1 MVNPPRHTKMPGSRS
16 PHHDDFNRGRR
27 TAALKYFSEGKQ
39 QLIRKEKTLQDILGN
54 WFFEIKEFGQT
65 PEREEKKM
73 KRKLMT
79 MLLAL
84 CLVVTMMPAMTSTAA
99 ATSYIENVTAEI
111 TAVEGGI
118 SALNPTCTTPDSTY
132 SVKIEK
138 VEGKKRIMSLGGK
151 PRYIWSTA
159 TSFEPGKT
167 YRLTVRFSSN
177 VESLFTYSS
186 RPGGDVDAP
195 AANVTFKING
205 ETRPTIDLYTSGA
218 GISEWDDYDTHEM
231 LVQTEVE
238 IPKVA
243 VSGITLNNSTLSLT
257 TGQNFTLQAML
268 SPSNATNKEV
278 TWESSDAGVAAVSK
292 DGVVTAKK
300 AGKATIVVKAADES
314 GKYAS
319 CVVTVTEA
327 KKEVTGVT
335 LNKSSLNLGVG
346 GSEVL
351 SATVLPADATNKQV
365 TWLSSTPSVAT
376 VSQSGVVTGVKE
388 GTTQISV
395 ITAEGSKTAICSVT
409 VGGQTPITP
418 TQPGTQTGGI
428 IDPAT
433 GKTAAATFSGMEIE
447 LDYTSTAYNGSD
459 KEPGVAIQDA
469 SGNDLTED
477 VDYTL
482 DYYNNLTVG
491 KATVIVSGKG
501 KYAGVIAGVKF
512 TIKPK
517 TVTVKAVK
525 KASSRKLN
533 VVWASHK
540 TQTTGF
546 QVRYATTKKF
556 KSGTYKTV
564 TLTSKSATSKA
575 LTKLKAGKTYYVKVR
590 AYKTVDGKKI
600 YSSWSKVKSA
610 KA

>member
-1 MVNPPRHTKMPGSRS
+1 
-16 PHHDDFNRGRR
+16 
-27 TAALKYFSEGKQ
+27 
-39 QLIRKEKTLQDILGN
+39 
-54 WFFEIKEFGQT
+54 
-65 PEREEKKM
+65 M

-99 ATSYIENVTAEI
+99 AVTSIEKVTAEI

-138 VEGKKRIMSLGGK
+138 VEGKKRIMRIDGK
-151 PRYIWSTA
+151 PKYIWTTA
-159 TSFEPGKT
+159 TSFEPGNT

-177 VESLFTYSS
+177 YWEGYSYENS
-186 RPGGDVDAP
+186 MNFAYSTRPSGAVDAP
-195 AANVTFKING
+195 AVDVTFKING
-205 ETRPTIDLYTSGA
+205 KTTTIDLYTSGDD
-218 GISEWDDYDTHEM
+218 ISDWAPDDGNANEM

-300 AGKATIVVKAADES
+300 AGKATIVAKAADES

-319 CVVTVTEA
+319 CVVTVTEV
-327 KKEVTGVT
+327 KKEVTGVM

-365 TWLSSTPSVAT
+365 TWLSSTPSIAT

-395 ITAEGSKTAICSVT
+395 ITADGSKTAICSVT
-409 VGGQTPITP
+409 VSGQAQTE
-418 TQPGTQTGGI
+418 PGTQTGGI

-459 KEPGVAIQDA
+459 KEPGVSIQDA

-501 KYAGVIAGVKF
+501 KYAGVIAGVRF

-517 TVTVKAVK
+517 TVTVKSVK

>member
-1 MVNPPRHTKMPGSRS
+1 
-16 PHHDDFNRGRR
+16 
-27 TAALKYFSEGKQ
+27 
-39 QLIRKEKTLQDILGN
+39 
-54 WFFEIKEFGQT
+54 
-65 PEREEKKM
+65 M

-99 ATSYIENVTAEI
+99 AVTSIEKVTAEI

-138 VEGKKRIMSLGGK
+138 VEGKKRIMRVDGK
-151 PRYIWSTA
+151 PKYIWTTA
-159 TSFEPGKT
+159 TSFEPGNT

-177 VESLFTYSS
+177 YWEGYSYENS
-186 RPGGDVDAP
+186 MNFAYSTRPSGAVDAP
-195 AANVTFKING
+195 AVDVTFKING
-205 ETRPTIDLYTSGA
+205 KTTTIDLYTSGD
-218 GISEWDDYDTHEM
+218 GISDWAPDDGNANEM

-300 AGKATIVVKAADES
+300 AGKATIVAKAADES

-319 CVVTVTEA
+319 CVVTVTEV

-335 LNKSSLNLGVG
+335 LNKSSLNLGIG

-388 GTTQISV
+388 GTAQISV
-395 ITAEGSKTAICSVT
+395 ITADGSKTAICSVI
-409 VGGQTPITP
+409 VSGQTQTE
-418 TQPGTQTGGI
+418 PGTQTGGI

-459 KEPGVAIQDA
+459 KEPGVSIQDA

-501 KYAGVIAGVKF
+501 KYAGVIAGVRF

-517 TVTVKAVK
+517 TVTVKSVK

>member
-1 MVNPPRHTKMPGSRS
+1 
-16 PHHDDFNRGRR
+16 
-27 TAALKYFSEGKQ
+27 
-39 QLIRKEKTLQDILGN
+39 
-54 WFFEIKEFGQT
+54 
-65 PEREEKKM
+65 M

-99 ATSYIENVTAEI
+99 AISHIENVTAEI

-138 VEGKKRIMSLGGK
+138 VEGKKRIMRIDGK
-151 PRYIWSTA
+151 PKYIWSTA
-159 TSFEPGKT
+159 TSFEPGNT

-177 VESLFTYSS
+177 YWEGYSYADS
-186 RPGGDVDAP
+186 MQFSYSTRPSGAVDAP

-205 ETRPTIDLYTSGA
+205 KTTTIDLYTSGD
-218 GISEWDDYDTHEM
+218 GISDWAPDDSNANEM

-300 AGKATIVVKAADES
+300 AGKATIVAKAADES

-335 LNKSSLNLGVG
+335 LNKSSLNLGIG

-395 ITAEGSKTAICSVT
+395 ITADGSKTAICSVT
-409 VGGQTPITP
+409 VSGQTPITP
-418 TQPGTQTGGI
+418 TEPGTQTGGI

-501 KYAGVIAGVKF
+501 KYAGVIAGVRF

-517 TVTVKAVK
+517 TVTVKSVK

>member
-1 MVNPPRHTKMPGSRS
+1 
-16 PHHDDFNRGRR
+16 
-27 TAALKYFSEGKQ
+27 
-39 QLIRKEKTLQDILGN
+39 
-54 WFFEIKEFGQT
+54 
-65 PEREEKKM
+65 
-73 KRKLMT
+73 

-99 ATSYIENVTAEI
+99 AVTSIEKVTAEI

-138 VEGKKRIMSLGGK
+138 VEGKKRITRIDGK
-151 PRYIWSTA
+151 PKYIWSTA
-159 TSFEPGKT
+159 TSFEPGNT

-177 VESLFTYSS
+177 YWEGYSYENS
-186 RPGGDVDAP
+186 MNFAYSTRPSGAVDAP
-195 AANVTFKING
+195 AVDVTFKING
-205 ETRPTIDLYTSGA
+205 KTTTIDLYTSGDD
-218 GISEWDDYDTHEM
+218 ISDWAPDDGNANEM

-300 AGKATIVVKAADES
+300 AGKATIVAKAADES

-365 TWLSSTPSVAT
+365 TWLSSTPSIAT

-395 ITAEGSKTAICSVT
+395 ITADGSKTAICSVI
-409 VGGQTPITP
+409 VSGQTQTE
-418 TQPGTQTGGI
+418 PGTQTGGI

-459 KEPGVAIQDA
+459 KEPGVSIQDA

-501 KYAGVIAGVKF
+501 KYAGVIAGARF

-517 TVTVKAVK
+517 TVTVKSVK

>member
-1 MVNPPRHTKMPGSRS
+1 
-16 PHHDDFNRGRR
+16 
-27 TAALKYFSEGKQ
+27 
-39 QLIRKEKTLQDILGN
+39 
-54 WFFEIKEFGQT
+54 
-65 PEREEKKM
+65 M

-99 ATSYIENVTAEI
+99 AVTSIEKVTAEI

-138 VEGKKRIMSLGGK
+138 VEGKKRIMRVDGK
-151 PRYIWSTA
+151 PKYIWSTA
-159 TSFEPGKT
+159 TSFEPGNT

-177 VESLFTYSS
+177 YWEEYSYENS
-186 RPGGDVDAP
+186 MNFAYSTRPSGAVDAP
-195 AANVTFKING
+195 AVDVTFKING
-205 ETRPTIDLYTSGA
+205 KTTTIDLYTSGDD
-218 GISEWDDYDTHEM
+218 ISDWAPDDGNANEM

-300 AGKATIVVKAADES
+300 AGKATIVAKAADES

-365 TWLSSTPSVAT
+365 TWLSSTPSIAT

-395 ITAEGSKTAICSVT
+395 ITADGSKTAICSVT
-409 VGGQTPITP
+409 VSGQAQTE
-418 TQPGTQTGGI
+418 PGTQTGGI

-459 KEPGVAIQDA
+459 KEPGVSIQDA

-501 KYAGVIAGVKF
+501 KYAGVIAGVRF

-517 TVTVKAVK
+517 TVTVKSVK

-564 TLTSKSATSKA
+564 TLTSKSATSKV

>member
-1 MVNPPRHTKMPGSRS
+1 
-16 PHHDDFNRGRR
+16 
-27 TAALKYFSEGKQ
+27 
-39 QLIRKEKTLQDILGN
+39 
-54 WFFEIKEFGQT
+54 
-65 PEREEKKM
+65 M

-99 ATSYIENVTAEI
+99 AGTSIEKVTAEI

-138 VEGKKRIMSLGGK
+138 VEGKKRIMRIDGK
-151 PRYIWSTA
+151 PKYIWTTA
-159 TSFEPGKT
+159 TSFEPGNT

-177 VESLFTYSS
+177 VESMNFPYST
-186 RPGGDVDAP
+186 RPSGAVDAP

-205 ETRPTIDLYTSGA
+205 KTTTIDLYTSGD
-218 GISEWDDYDTHEM
+218 GISDWAPDDSNANEM

-300 AGKATIVVKAADES
+300 AGKATIVAKAADES

-319 CVVTVTEA
+319 CVVTVTEG

-365 TWLSSTPSVAT
+365 TWLSSTPSIAT

-409 VGGQTPITP
+409 VSGQTPITP
-418 TQPGTQTGGI
+418 TEPGTQTGGI

-469 SGNDLTED
+469 YGNDLTED

-491 KATVIVSGKG
+491 KATVIISGKG
-501 KYAGVIAGVKF
+501 KYAGVIAGVRF

-517 TVTVKAVK
+517 TVTVKSVK

>member
-1 MVNPPRHTKMPGSRS
+1 
-16 PHHDDFNRGRR
+16 
-27 TAALKYFSEGKQ
+27 
-39 QLIRKEKTLQDILGN
+39 
-54 WFFEIKEFGQT
+54 
-65 PEREEKKM
+65 M

-99 ATSYIENVTAEI
+99 AVTSIEKVTAEI

-138 VEGKKRIMSLGGK
+138 VEGKKRIMRVDGK
-151 PRYIWSTA
+151 PKYIWTTA
-159 TSFEPGKT
+159 TSFEPGNT

-177 VESLFTYSS
+177 YWEEYSYENS
-186 RPGGDVDAP
+186 MNFAYSTRPSGAVDAP
-195 AANVTFKING
+195 AVDVTFKING
-205 ETRPTIDLYTSGA
+205 KTTTIDLYTSGDD
-218 GISEWDDYDTHEM
+218 ISDWAPDDGNANEM

-300 AGKATIVVKAADES
+300 AGKATIVAKAADES

-319 CVVTVTEA
+319 CVVTVTEV

-335 LNKSSLNLGVG
+335 LNKSSLNLGIG

-395 ITAEGSKTAICSVT
+395 ITADGSKTAICSVT
-409 VGGQTPITP
+409 VSGQAQTE
-418 TQPGTQTGGI
+418 PGTQTGGI

-459 KEPGVAIQDA
+459 KEPGVSIQDA

-501 KYAGVIAGVKF
+501 KYAGVIAGVRF

-517 TVTVKAVK
+517 TVTVKSVK

>member
-1 MVNPPRHTKMPGSRS
+1 
-16 PHHDDFNRGRR
+16 
-27 TAALKYFSEGKQ
+27 
-39 QLIRKEKTLQDILGN
+39 
-54 WFFEIKEFGQT
+54 
-65 PEREEKKM
+65 M

-99 ATSYIENVTAEI
+99 AVTSIEKVTAEI

-138 VEGKKRIMSLGGK
+138 VEGKKRIMRVDGK
-151 PRYIWSTA
+151 PKYIWTTA
-159 TSFEPGKT
+159 TSFEPGNT

-177 VESLFTYSS
+177 YWEGYSYENS
-186 RPGGDVDAP
+186 MNFAYSTRPSGAVDAP
-195 AANVTFKING
+195 AVDVTFKING
-205 ETRPTIDLYTSGA
+205 KTTTIDLYTSGDD
-218 GISEWDDYDTHEM
+218 ISDWAPDDGNANEM

-300 AGKATIVVKAADES
+300 AGKATIVAKAADES

-319 CVVTVTEA
+319 CVVTVTEV

-395 ITAEGSKTAICSVT
+395 ITADGSKTAICSVT
-409 VGGQTPITP
+409 VSGQAQTE
-418 TQPGTQTGGI
+418 PGTQTGGI

-501 KYAGVIAGVKF
+501 KYAGVIAGVRF
-512 TIKPK
+512 TIKPQ
-517 TVTVKAVK
+517 TVTVKSVK

>member
-1 MVNPPRHTKMPGSRS
+1 
-16 PHHDDFNRGRR
+16 
-27 TAALKYFSEGKQ
+27 
-39 QLIRKEKTLQDILGN
+39 
-54 WFFEIKEFGQT
+54 
-65 PEREEKKM
+65 M

-99 ATSYIENVTAEI
+99 AVTSIEKVTAEI

-138 VEGKKRIMSLGGK
+138 VEGKKRIMRIDGK
-151 PRYIWSTA
+151 PKYIWSTA
-159 TSFEPGKT
+159 TSFEPGNT

-177 VESLFTYSS
+177 YWEGYSYENS
-186 RPGGDVDAP
+186 MNFAYSTRPSGAVDAP
-195 AANVTFKING
+195 AVDVTFKING
-205 ETRPTIDLYTSGA
+205 KTTTIDLYTSGDD
-218 GISEWDDYDTHEM
+218 ISDWAPDDGNANEM

-300 AGKATIVVKAADES
+300 AGKATIVAKAADES

-319 CVVTVTEA
+319 CVVTVTEV
-327 KKEVTGVT
+327 KKEVTGVM

-395 ITAEGSKTAICSVT
+395 ITADGSKTAICSVT
-409 VGGQTPITP
+409 VSGQAQTE
-418 TQPGTQTGGI
+418 PGTQTGGI

-469 SGNDLTED
+469 YGNDLTED

-517 TVTVKAVK
+517 TVTVKSVK

>member
-1 MVNPPRHTKMPGSRS
+1 
-16 PHHDDFNRGRR
+16 
-27 TAALKYFSEGKQ
+27 
-39 QLIRKEKTLQDILGN
+39 
-54 WFFEIKEFGQT
+54 
-65 PEREEKKM
+65 M

-99 ATSYIENVTAEI
+99 AVTSIEKVTAEI

-138 VEGKKRIMSLGGK
+138 VEGKKRIMRVDGK
-151 PRYIWSTA
+151 PKYIWSTA
-159 TSFEPGKT
+159 TSFEPGNT

-177 VESLFTYSS
+177 YWEGYSYENS
-186 RPGGDVDAP
+186 MNFAYSTRPSGAVDAP
-195 AANVTFKING
+195 AVDVTFKING
-205 ETRPTIDLYTSGA
+205 KTTTIDLYTSGDD
-218 GISEWDDYDTHEM
+218 ISDWAPDDGNANEM

-300 AGKATIVVKAADES
+300 AGKATIVAKAADES

-319 CVVTVTEA
+319 CVVTVTEV
-327 KKEVTGVT
+327 KKEVTGVM

-365 TWLSSTPSVAT
+365 TWLSSTPSIAT

-395 ITAEGSKTAICSVT
+395 ITADGSKTAICSVT
-409 VGGQTPITP
+409 VSGQAQTE
-418 TQPGTQTGGI
+418 PGTQTGGI

-459 KEPGVAIQDA
+459 KEPGVSIQDA

-501 KYAGVIAGVKF
+501 KYAGVIAGVRF

-517 TVTVKAVK
+517 TVTVKSVK

-564 TLTSKSATSKA
+564 TLTSKSATSKV

>member
-1 MVNPPRHTKMPGSRS
+1 
-16 PHHDDFNRGRR
+16 
-27 TAALKYFSEGKQ
+27 
-39 QLIRKEKTLQDILGN
+39 
-54 WFFEIKEFGQT
+54 
-65 PEREEKKM
+65 M

-99 ATSYIENVTAEI
+99 AVTSIEKVTAEI

-138 VEGKKRIMSLGGK
+138 VEGKKRIMRIDGK
-151 PRYIWSTA
+151 PKYIWSTA
-159 TSFEPGKT
+159 TSFEPGNT

-177 VESLFTYSS
+177 YWEGYSYENS
-186 RPGGDVDAP
+186 MNFAYSTRPSGAVDAP
-195 AANVTFKING
+195 AVDVTFKING
-205 ETRPTIDLYTSGA
+205 KTTTIDLYTSGDD
-218 GISEWDDYDTHEM
+218 ISDWAPDDGNANEM

-300 AGKATIVVKAADES
+300 AGKATIVAKAADES

-319 CVVTVTEA
+319 CVVTVTEV
-327 KKEVTGVT
+327 KKEVTGVM

-365 TWLSSTPSVAT
+365 TWLSSTPSIAT

-409 VGGQTPITP
+409 VSGQAQTE
-418 TQPGTQTGGI
+418 PGTQTGGI

-469 SGNDLTED
+469 YGNDLTED

-501 KYAGVIAGVKF
+501 KYAGVIAGVRF

-517 TVTVKAVK
+517 TVTVKSVK

>member
-1 MVNPPRHTKMPGSRS
+1 
-16 PHHDDFNRGRR
+16 
-27 TAALKYFSEGKQ
+27 
-39 QLIRKEKTLQDILGN
+39 
-54 WFFEIKEFGQT
+54 
-65 PEREEKKM
+65 M

-99 ATSYIENVTAEI
+99 AVTSIEKVTAEI

-138 VEGKKRIMSLGGK
+138 VEGKKRIMRVDGK
-151 PRYIWSTA
+151 PKYIWSTA
-159 TSFEPGKT
+159 TSFEPGNT

-177 VESLFTYSS
+177 YWEEYSYENS
-186 RPGGDVDAP
+186 MNFAYSTRPSGAVDAP
-195 AANVTFKING
+195 AVDVTFKING
-205 ETRPTIDLYTSGA
+205 KTTTIDLYTSGDD
-218 GISEWDDYDTHEM
+218 ISDWAPDDGNANEM

-300 AGKATIVVKAADES
+300 AGKATIVAKAADES

-365 TWLSSTPSVAT
+365 TWLSSTPSIAT

-395 ITAEGSKTAICSVT
+395 ITADGSKTAICSVT
-409 VGGQTPITP
+409 VSGQAQTE
-418 TQPGTQTGGI
+418 PGTQTGGI

-459 KEPGVAIQDA
+459 KEPGVSIQDA

-501 KYAGVIAGVKF
+501 KYAGVIAGVRF

-517 TVTVKAVK
+517 TVTVKSVK

>member
-1 MVNPPRHTKMPGSRS
+1 
-16 PHHDDFNRGRR
+16 
-27 TAALKYFSEGKQ
+27 
-39 QLIRKEKTLQDILGN
+39 
-54 WFFEIKEFGQT
+54 
-65 PEREEKKM
+65 M

-99 ATSYIENVTAEI
+99 AVTSIEKVTAEI

-138 VEGKKRIMSLGGK
+138 VEGKKRIMRIDGRPK
-151 PRYIWSTA
+151 YIWSTA
-159 TSFEPGKT
+159 TSFEPGNT

-177 VESLFTYSS
+177 YWEGYSPENS
-186 RPGGDVDAP
+186 MNFAYSTRPSGAVDAP
-195 AANVTFKING
+195 AVDVTFKING
-205 ETRPTIDLYTSGA
+205 KTTTIDLYTSGDD
-218 GISEWDDYDTHEM
+218 ISDWAPDDGNANEM

-319 CVVTVTEA
+319 CVVTVTEV

-395 ITAEGSKTAICSVT
+395 ITADGSKTAICSVT
-409 VGGQTPITP
+409 VSGQAQTE
-418 TQPGTQTGGI
+418 PGTQTGGI

-459 KEPGVAIQDA
+459 KEPGVSIQDA

-501 KYAGVIAGVKF
+501 KYAGVIAGVRF

-517 TVTVKAVK
+517 TVTVKSVK

-564 TLTSKSATSKA
+564 TLTSKSATSKV

>member
-1 MVNPPRHTKMPGSRS
+1 
-16 PHHDDFNRGRR
+16 
-27 TAALKYFSEGKQ
+27 
-39 QLIRKEKTLQDILGN
+39 
-54 WFFEIKEFGQT
+54 
-65 PEREEKKM
+65 M

-99 ATSYIENVTAEI
+99 AVTSIEKVTAEI

-138 VEGKKRIMSLGGK
+138 VEGKKRIMRVDGK
-151 PRYIWSTA
+151 PKYIWSTA
-159 TSFEPGKT
+159 TSFEPGNT

-177 VESLFTYSS
+177 YWEGYSYENS
-186 RPGGDVDAP
+186 MNFAYSTRPSGAVDAP
-195 AANVTFKING
+195 AVDVTFKING
-205 ETRPTIDLYTSGA
+205 KTTTIDLYTSGDD
-218 GISEWDDYDTHEM
+218 ISDWAPDDGNANEM

-300 AGKATIVVKAADES
+300 AGKATIVAKAADES

-395 ITAEGSKTAICSVT
+395 ITADGSKTAICSVT
-409 VGGQTPITP
+409 VSGQAQTE
-418 TQPGTQTGGI
+418 PGTQTGGI

-459 KEPGVAIQDA
+459 KEPGVSIQDA

-501 KYAGVIAGVKF
+501 KYAGVIAGVRF

-517 TVTVKAVK
+517 TVTVKSVK

-564 TLTSKSATSKA
+564 TLTSKSATSKV

>member
-1 MVNPPRHTKMPGSRS
+1 
-16 PHHDDFNRGRR
+16 
-27 TAALKYFSEGKQ
+27 
-39 QLIRKEKTLQDILGN
+39 
-54 WFFEIKEFGQT
+54 
-65 PEREEKKM
+65 
-73 KRKLMT
+73 

-99 ATSYIENVTAEI
+99 AVTSIEKVTAEI

-138 VEGKKRIMSLGGK
+138 VEGKKRIMRVDGK
-151 PRYIWSTA
+151 PKYIWSTA
-159 TSFEPGKT
+159 TSFEPGNT

-177 VESLFTYSS
+177 YWKGYSYENS
-186 RPGGDVDAP
+186 MNFAYSTRPSGAVDAP
-195 AANVTFKING
+195 AVDVTFKING
-205 ETRPTIDLYTSGA
+205 KTTTIDLYTSGDD
-218 GISEWDDYDTHEM
+218 ISDWAPDDGNANEM

-300 AGKATIVVKAADES
+300 AGKATIVAKAADES

-365 TWLSSTPSVAT
+365 TWLSSTPSIAT

-395 ITAEGSKTAICSVT
+395 ITADGSKTAICSVT
-409 VGGQTPITP
+409 VSGQAQTE
-418 TQPGTQTGGI
+418 PGTQTGGI

-459 KEPGVAIQDA
+459 KEPGVSIQDA

-501 KYAGVIAGVKF
+501 KYAGVIAGVRF

-517 TVTVKAVK
+517 TVTVKSVK

-564 TLTSKSATSKA
+564 TLTSKSATSKV

>member
-1 MVNPPRHTKMPGSRS
+1 
-16 PHHDDFNRGRR
+16 
-27 TAALKYFSEGKQ
+27 
-39 QLIRKEKTLQDILGN
+39 
-54 WFFEIKEFGQT
+54 
-65 PEREEKKM
+65 M

-99 ATSYIENVTAEI
+99 AISFIEKVTAEI

-138 VEGKKRIMSLGGK
+138 VEGKKRIMRIDGK
-151 PRYIWSTA
+151 PKYIWSTA
-159 TSFEPGKT
+159 TSFEPGNT

-177 VESLFTYSS
+177 YWEGYSYENS
-186 RPGGDVDAP
+186 MNFAYSTRPSGAVDAP
-195 AANVTFKING
+195 AVDVTFKING
-205 ETRPTIDLYTSGA
+205 KTTTIDLYTSGD
-218 GISEWDDYDTHEM
+218 GISDWAPDDGNANEM

-300 AGKATIVVKAADES
+300 AGKATIVAKAADES

-395 ITAEGSKTAICSVT
+395 ITADGSKTAICSVT
-409 VGGQTPITP
+409 VSGQTPITP
-418 TQPGTQTGGI
+418 TEPGTQTGGI

-469 SGNDLTED
+469 YGNDLTED

-501 KYAGVIAGVKF
+501 KYAGVIAGVRF

-517 TVTVKAVK
+517 TVTVKSVK

>member
-1 MVNPPRHTKMPGSRS
+1 
-16 PHHDDFNRGRR
+16 
-27 TAALKYFSEGKQ
+27 
-39 QLIRKEKTLQDILGN
+39 
-54 WFFEIKEFGQT
+54 
-65 PEREEKKM
+65 M

-99 ATSYIENVTAEI
+99 AGTSIEKVTAEI

-138 VEGKKRIMSLGGK
+138 VEGKKRIMRIDGK
-151 PRYIWSTA
+151 PKYIWSTA
-159 TSFEPGKT
+159 TSFEPGNT

-177 VESLFTYSS
+177 VESMNFPYAT
-186 RPGGDVDAP
+186 RPSGAVDAP
-195 AANVTFKING
+195 AADVTFKING
-205 ETRPTIDLYTSGA
+205 KTTTIDLYTSGND
-218 GISEWDDYDTHEM
+218 ISYWDDGNDIREM
-231 LVQTEVE
+231 LVETEVE

-319 CVVTVTEA
+319 CVVTVTEV

-395 ITAEGSKTAICSVT
+395 ITADGSKTAICSVT
-409 VGGQTPITP
+409 VSGQTPITP
-418 TQPGTQTGGI
+418 TEPGTQTGGI

-469 SGNDLTED
+469 YGNDLTED

-501 KYAGVIAGVKF
+501 KYTGVIAGVRF

-517 TVTVKAVK
+517 TVTVKSVK
-525 KASSRKLN
+525 KAASRKLN

>member
-1 MVNPPRHTKMPGSRS
+1 
-16 PHHDDFNRGRR
+16 
-27 TAALKYFSEGKQ
+27 
-39 QLIRKEKTLQDILGN
+39 
-54 WFFEIKEFGQT
+54 
-65 PEREEKKM
+65 M
-73 KRKLMT
+73 KRKIMT
-79 MLLAL
+79 MMMEI
-84 CLVVTMMPAMTSTAA
+84 CMVVNMMTAMTSTAA
-99 ATSYIENVTAEI
+99 AGTSIEKVTAEI

-138 VEGKKRIMSLGGK
+138 VEGKKRIMRIDGK
-151 PRYIWSTA
+151 PKYIWSTA
-159 TSFEPGKT
+159 TSFEPGNT

-177 VESLFTYSS
+177 YWEGYSYENS
-186 RPGGDVDAP
+186 MNFAYSTRPSGAVDAP
-195 AANVTFKING
+195 AVDVTFKING
-205 ETRPTIDLYTSGA
+205 KTTTIDLYTSGD
-218 GISEWDDYDTHEM
+218 GISDWAPDDGNANEM

-300 AGKATIVVKAADES
+300 AGKATIVAKAADES

-351 SATVLPADATNKQV
+351 SATVLPADAINKQV

-395 ITAEGSKTAICSVT
+395 ITADGSKTAICSVT
-409 VGGQTPITP
+409 VSGQTPITP
-418 TQPGTQTGGI
+418 TEPGTQTGGI

-501 KYAGVIAGVKF
+501 KYAGVIAGARF

-517 TVTVKAVK
+517 TVTVKSVK

>member
-1 MVNPPRHTKMPGSRS
+1 M
-16 PHHDDFNRGRR
+16 
-27 TAALKYFSEGKQ
+27 
-39 QLIRKEKTLQDILGN
+39 QDILGN

-84 CLVVTMMPAMTSTAA
+84 CLVVTMMPAMTSMAA

-177 VESLFTYSS
+177 VESMIFTYSS

-205 ETRPTIDLYTSGA
+205 ETTTIDLYTSGA

-278 TWESSDAGVAAVSK
+278 TWESSDAGIAAVSK

-300 AGKATIVVKAADES
+300 AGKATIVAKAADES

-365 TWLSSTPSVAT
+365 TWLSSTPSIAT

-418 TQPGTQTGGI
+418 TEPGTQTGGI

-501 KYAGVIAGVKF
+501 KYAGVIAGVRF

-517 TVTVKAVK
+517 TVTVKSVK

>member
-1 MVNPPRHTKMPGSRS
+1 
-16 PHHDDFNRGRR
+16 
-27 TAALKYFSEGKQ
+27 
-39 QLIRKEKTLQDILGN
+39 
-54 WFFEIKEFGQT
+54 
-65 PEREEKKM
+65 
-73 KRKLMT
+73 

-99 ATSYIENVTAEI
+99 AVTSIEKVTAEI

-138 VEGKKRIMSLGGK
+138 VEGKKRIMRVDGK
-151 PRYIWSTA
+151 PKYIWSTA
-159 TSFEPGKT
+159 TSFEPGNT

-177 VESLFTYSS
+177 YWEGYSYENS
-186 RPGGDVDAP
+186 MNFAYSTRPSGAVDAP
-195 AANVTFKING
+195 AVDVTFKING
-205 ETRPTIDLYTSGA
+205 KTTTIDLYTSGDD
-218 GISEWDDYDTHEM
+218 ISDWAPDDGNANEM

-319 CVVTVTEA
+319 CVVTVTEV

-395 ITAEGSKTAICSVT
+395 ITADGSKTAICSVT
-409 VGGQTPITP
+409 VSGQAQTE
-418 TQPGTQTGGI
+418 PGTQTGGI

-459 KEPGVAIQDA
+459 KEPGVSIQDA

-501 KYAGVIAGVKF
+501 KYAGVIAGVRF

-517 TVTVKAVK
+517 TVTVKSVK

-564 TLTSKSATSKA
+564 TLTSKSATSKV

>member
-1 MVNPPRHTKMPGSRS
+1 
-16 PHHDDFNRGRR
+16 
-27 TAALKYFSEGKQ
+27 
-39 QLIRKEKTLQDILGN
+39 
-54 WFFEIKEFGQT
+54 
-65 PEREEKKM
+65 M

-99 ATSYIENVTAEI
+99 AISHIENVTAEI

-138 VEGKKRIMSLGGK
+138 VEGKKRIMRIDGK
-151 PRYIWSTA
+151 PKYIWSTA

-177 VESLFTYSS
+177 YWEGYSYADS
-186 RPGGDVDAP
+186 MQFPYSTRPSGAVDAP

-205 ETRPTIDLYTSGA
+205 KTTTIDLYTSGD
-218 GISEWDDYDTHEM
+218 GISDWAPDDNNANEM

-300 AGKATIVVKAADES
+300 AGKATIVAKAADES

-395 ITAEGSKTAICSVT
+395 ITADGSKTAICSVT
-409 VGGQTPITP
+409 VSGQTQTEPS
-418 TQPGTQTGGI
+418 TQTGGI

-469 SGNDLTED
+469 YGNDLTED

-501 KYAGVIAGVKF
+501 KYAGVIAGVRF

-517 TVTVKAVK
+517 TVTVKSVK

>member
-1 MVNPPRHTKMPGSRS
+1 
-16 PHHDDFNRGRR
+16 
-27 TAALKYFSEGKQ
+27 
-39 QLIRKEKTLQDILGN
+39 
-54 WFFEIKEFGQT
+54 
-65 PEREEKKM
+65 
-73 KRKLMT
+73 

-99 ATSYIENVTAEI
+99 AVTSIEKVTAEI

-138 VEGKKRIMSLGGK
+138 VEGKKRIMRIDGK
-151 PRYIWSTA
+151 PKYIWTTA
-159 TSFEPGKT
+159 TSFEPGNT

-177 VESLFTYSS
+177 YWEGYSYEEYMNFAYS
-186 RPGGDVDAP
+186 TRPSGAVDAP
-195 AANVTFKING
+195 AVDVTFKING
-205 ETRPTIDLYTSGA
+205 KTTTIDLYTSGDD
-218 GISEWDDYDTHEM
+218 ISDWAPDDGNANEM

-300 AGKATIVVKAADES
+300 AGKATIVAKAADES

-365 TWLSSTPSVAT
+365 TWLSSTPSIAT

-409 VGGQTPITP
+409 VSGQTPITP
-418 TQPGTQTGGI
+418 TEPGTQTGGI

-501 KYAGVIAGVKF
+501 KYAGVIAGVRF

-517 TVTVKAVK
+517 TVTVKSVK

>member
-1 MVNPPRHTKMPGSRS
+1 
-16 PHHDDFNRGRR
+16 
-27 TAALKYFSEGKQ
+27 
-39 QLIRKEKTLQDILGN
+39 
-54 WFFEIKEFGQT
+54 
-65 PEREEKKM
+65 M

-99 ATSYIENVTAEI
+99 AVTSIEKVTAEI

-138 VEGKKRIMSLGGK
+138 VEGKKRIMRVDGK
-151 PRYIWSTA
+151 PKYIWTTA
-159 TSFEPGKT
+159 TSFEPGNT

-177 VESLFTYSS
+177 YWEEYSYENS
-186 RPGGDVDAP
+186 MNFAYSTRPSGAVDAP
-195 AANVTFKING
+195 AVDVTFKING
-205 ETRPTIDLYTSGA
+205 KTTTIDLYTSGDD
-218 GISEWDDYDTHEM
+218 ISDWAPDDGNANEM

-300 AGKATIVVKAADES
+300 AGKATIVAKAADES

-319 CVVTVTEA
+319 CVVTVTEV

-395 ITAEGSKTAICSVT
+395 ITADGSKTAICSVT
-409 VGGQTPITP
+409 VSGQAQTE
-418 TQPGTQTGGI
+418 PGTQTGGI

-469 SGNDLTED
+469 YGNDLTED

-501 KYAGVIAGVKF
+501 KYAGVIAGVRF

-517 TVTVKAVK
+517 TVTVKSVK

>member
-1 MVNPPRHTKMPGSRS
+1 
-16 PHHDDFNRGRR
+16 
-27 TAALKYFSEGKQ
+27 
-39 QLIRKEKTLQDILGN
+39 
-54 WFFEIKEFGQT
+54 
-65 PEREEKKM
+65 M

-99 ATSYIENVTAEI
+99 AVTSIEKVTAEI

-138 VEGKKRIMSLGGK
+138 VEGKKRIMRIDGK
-151 PRYIWSTA
+151 PKYIWSTA
-159 TSFEPGKT
+159 TSFEPGNT

-177 VESLFTYSS
+177 YWEGYSYADS
-186 RPGGDVDAP
+186 MQFPYSTRPSGAVDAP

-205 ETRPTIDLYTSGA
+205 KTTTIDLYTSGD
-218 GISEWDDYDTHEM
+218 GISDWAPDDNNANEM

-278 TWESSDAGVAAVSK
+278 TWESSDAGIAAVSK

-300 AGKATIVVKAADES
+300 AGKATIVAKAADES

-395 ITAEGSKTAICSVT
+395 ITADGSKTAICSVT
-409 VGGQTPITP
+409 VSGQTPITP
-418 TQPGTQTGGI
+418 TEPGTQTGGI

-469 SGNDLTED
+469 YGNDLTED

-501 KYAGVIAGVKF
+501 KYAGVIAGVRF

-517 TVTVKAVK
+517 TVTVKSVK
-525 KASSRKLN
+525 KAASRKLN

>member
-1 MVNPPRHTKMPGSRS
+1 
-16 PHHDDFNRGRR
+16 
-27 TAALKYFSEGKQ
+27 
-39 QLIRKEKTLQDILGN
+39 
-54 WFFEIKEFGQT
+54 
-65 PEREEKKM
+65 M

-99 ATSYIENVTAEI
+99 AVTSIEKVTAEI

-138 VEGKKRIMSLGGK
+138 VEGKKRIMRIDGK
-151 PRYIWSTA
+151 PKYIWTTA
-159 TSFEPGKT
+159 TSFEPGNT

-177 VESLFTYSS
+177 YWEGYSYENS
-186 RPGGDVDAP
+186 MNFAYSTRPSGAVDAP
-195 AANVTFKING
+195 AVDVTFKING
-205 ETRPTIDLYTSGA
+205 KTTTIDLYTSGDD
-218 GISEWDDYDTHEM
+218 ISDWAPDDGNANEM

-300 AGKATIVVKAADES
+300 AGKATIVAKAADES

-319 CVVTVTEA
+319 CVVTVTEV

-335 LNKSSLNLGVG
+335 LNKSSLNLGIG

-409 VGGQTPITP
+409 VSGQTPITP
-418 TQPGTQTGGI
+418 TEPGTQTGGI

-459 KEPGVAIQDA
+459 KEPGVSIQDA

-501 KYAGVIAGVKF
+501 KYAGVIAGVRF

-517 TVTVKAVK
+517 TVTVKSVK

>member
-1 MVNPPRHTKMPGSRS
+1 
-16 PHHDDFNRGRR
+16 
-27 TAALKYFSEGKQ
+27 
-39 QLIRKEKTLQDILGN
+39 
-54 WFFEIKEFGQT
+54 
-65 PEREEKKM
+65 M

-99 ATSYIENVTAEI
+99 AVTSIEKVTAEI

-138 VEGKKRIMSLGGK
+138 VEGKKRIMRIDGK
-151 PRYIWSTA
+151 PKYIWSTA
-159 TSFEPGKT
+159 TSFEPGNT

-177 VESLFTYSS
+177 YWEEYSYENS
-186 RPGGDVDAP
+186 MNFAYSTRPSGAVDAP
-195 AANVTFKING
+195 AVDVTFKING
-205 ETRPTIDLYTSGA
+205 KTTTIDLYTSGDD
-218 GISEWDDYDTHEM
+218 ISDWAPDDGNANEM

-300 AGKATIVVKAADES
+300 AGKATIVAKAADES

-319 CVVTVTEA
+319 CVVTVTEV

-395 ITAEGSKTAICSVT
+395 ITADGSKTAICSVT
-409 VGGQTPITP
+409 VSGQAQTE
-418 TQPGTQTGGI
+418 PGTQTGGI

-459 KEPGVAIQDA
+459 KEPGVSIQDA

-517 TVTVKAVK
+517 TVTVKSVK

>member
-1 MVNPPRHTKMPGSRS
+1 
-16 PHHDDFNRGRR
+16 
-27 TAALKYFSEGKQ
+27 
-39 QLIRKEKTLQDILGN
+39 
-54 WFFEIKEFGQT
+54 
-65 PEREEKKM
+65 M

-99 ATSYIENVTAEI
+99 AVTSIEKVTAEI

-138 VEGKKRIMSLGGK
+138 VEGKKRIMRVDGK
-151 PRYIWSTA
+151 PKYIWTTA
-159 TSFEPGKT
+159 TSFEPGNT

-177 VESLFTYSS
+177 YWEGYSYENS
-186 RPGGDVDAP
+186 MNFAYSTRPSGAVDAP
-195 AANVTFKING
+195 AVDVTFKING
-205 ETRPTIDLYTSGA
+205 KTTTIDLYTSGDD
-218 GISEWDDYDTHEM
+218 ISDWAPDDGNANEM

-300 AGKATIVVKAADES
+300 AGKATIVAKAADES

-365 TWLSSTPSVAT
+365 TWLSSTPSIAT

-409 VGGQTPITP
+409 VSGQTPITP
-418 TQPGTQTGGI
+418 TEPGTQTGGI

-469 SGNDLTED
+469 YGNDLTED

-501 KYAGVIAGVKF
+501 KYAGVIAGVRF

-517 TVTVKAVK
+517 TVTVKSVK

>member
-1 MVNPPRHTKMPGSRS
+1 
-16 PHHDDFNRGRR
+16 
-27 TAALKYFSEGKQ
+27 
-39 QLIRKEKTLQDILGN
+39 
-54 WFFEIKEFGQT
+54 
-65 PEREEKKM
+65 M

-99 ATSYIENVTAEI
+99 AISFIEKVTAEI

-138 VEGKKRIMSLGGK
+138 VEGKKRIMRIDGK
-151 PRYIWSTA
+151 PKYIWSTA
-159 TSFEPGKT
+159 TSFEPGNT

-177 VESLFTYSS
+177 YWEGYSYENS
-186 RPGGDVDAP
+186 MNFAYSTRPSGAVDAP
-195 AANVTFKING
+195 AVDVTFKING
-205 ETRPTIDLYTSGA
+205 KTTTIDLYTSGD
-218 GISEWDDYDTHEM
+218 GISDWAPDDNNANEM

-300 AGKATIVVKAADES
+300 AGKATIVAKAADES

-395 ITAEGSKTAICSVT
+395 ITADGSKTAICSVT
-409 VGGQTPITP
+409 VSGQTQTEL
-418 TQPGTQTGGI
+418 GTQTGGI

-469 SGNDLTED
+469 YGNDLTED

-501 KYAGVIAGVKF
+501 KYAGVIAGVRF

-517 TVTVKAVK
+517 TVTVKSVK

>member
-1 MVNPPRHTKMPGSRS
+1 
-16 PHHDDFNRGRR
+16 
-27 TAALKYFSEGKQ
+27 
-39 QLIRKEKTLQDILGN
+39 
-54 WFFEIKEFGQT
+54 
-65 PEREEKKM
+65 M

-99 ATSYIENVTAEI
+99 AVTSIEKVTAEI

-138 VEGKKRIMSLGGK
+138 VEGKKRITRIDGK
-151 PRYIWSTA
+151 PKYIWSTA
-159 TSFEPGKT
+159 TSFEPGNT

-177 VESLFTYSS
+177 YWEGYSYEEYMNFAYS
-186 RPGGDVDAP
+186 TRPSGAVDAP
-195 AANVTFKING
+195 AVDVTFKING
-205 ETRPTIDLYTSGA
+205 KTTTIDLYTSGDD
-218 GISEWDDYDTHEM
+218 ISDWAPDDGNANEM

-300 AGKATIVVKAADES
+300 AGKATIVAKAADES

-319 CVVTVTEA
+319 CVVTVTEV

-395 ITAEGSKTAICSVT
+395 ITADGSKTAICSVT
-409 VGGQTPITP
+409 VSGQTPITP
-418 TQPGTQTGGI
+418 TEPGTQTGGI

-469 SGNDLTED
+469 YGNDLTED

-501 KYAGVIAGVKF
+501 KYAGVIAGVRF

-517 TVTVKAVK
+517 TVTVKSVK

>member
-1 MVNPPRHTKMPGSRS
+1 
-16 PHHDDFNRGRR
+16 
-27 TAALKYFSEGKQ
+27 
-39 QLIRKEKTLQDILGN
+39 
-54 WFFEIKEFGQT
+54 
-65 PEREEKKM
+65 M

-99 ATSYIENVTAEI
+99 AVTSIEKVTAEI

-138 VEGKKRIMSLGGK
+138 VEGKKRIMRIDGK
-151 PRYIWSTA
+151 PKYIWSTA
-159 TSFEPGKT
+159 TSFEPGNT

-177 VESLFTYSS
+177 VESMNFPYSS

-195 AANVTFKING
+195 AVDVTFKING
-205 ETRPTIDLYTSGA
+205 KTTTIDLYTSGDD
-218 GISEWDDYDTHEM
+218 ISDWAPDDGNANEM

-300 AGKATIVVKAADES
+300 AGKATIVAKAADES

-395 ITAEGSKTAICSVT
+395 ITADGSKTAICSVT
-409 VGGQTPITP
+409 VSGQAQTE
-418 TQPGTQTGGI
+418 PGTQTGGI

-459 KEPGVAIQDA
+459 KEPGVSIQDA

-501 KYAGVIAGVKF
+501 KYAGVIAGVRF

-517 TVTVKAVK
+517 TVTVKSVK

>member
-1 MVNPPRHTKMPGSRS
+1 
-16 PHHDDFNRGRR
+16 
-27 TAALKYFSEGKQ
+27 
-39 QLIRKEKTLQDILGN
+39 
-54 WFFEIKEFGQT
+54 
-65 PEREEKKM
+65 
-73 KRKLMT
+73 

-99 ATSYIENVTAEI
+99 AVTSIEKVTAEI

-138 VEGKKRIMSLGGK
+138 VEGKKRITRIDGK
-151 PRYIWSTA
+151 PKYIWSTA
-159 TSFEPGKT
+159 TSFEPGNT

-177 VESLFTYSS
+177 YWEGYSYEEYMNFAYS
-186 RPGGDVDAP
+186 TRPSGAVDAP
-195 AANVTFKING
+195 AVDVTFKING
-205 ETRPTIDLYTSGA
+205 KTTTIDLYTSGDD
-218 GISEWDDYDTHEM
+218 ISDWAPDDGNANEM

-300 AGKATIVVKAADES
+300 AGKATIVAKAADES

-365 TWLSSTPSVAT
+365 TWLSSTPSIAT

-395 ITAEGSKTAICSVT
+395 ITADGSKTAICSVI
-409 VGGQTPITP
+409 VSGQTQTE
-418 TQPGTQTGGI
+418 PGTQTGGI

-459 KEPGVAIQDA
+459 KEPGVSIQDA

-501 KYAGVIAGVKF
+501 KYAGVIAGVRF

-517 TVTVKAVK
+517 TVTVKSVK

>member
-1 MVNPPRHTKMPGSRS
+1 MPGSRS

-99 ATSYIENVTAEI
+99 AISSIEKVTAEI

-138 VEGKKRIMSLGGK
+138 VEGKKRIMRIDGK
-151 PRYIWSTA
+151 PKYIWSTA

-177 VESLFTYSS
+177 YWEGYSYADS
-186 RPGGDVDAP
+186 MQFSYSTRPSGAVDAP
-195 AANVTFKING
+195 AVDVTFKING
-205 ETRPTIDLYTSGA
+205 KTTTIDLYTSGN
-218 GISEWDDYDTHEM
+218 GISDWAPDDGNANEM

-300 AGKATIVVKAADES
+300 AGKATIVAKAADES

-319 CVVTVTEA
+319 CVVTVTEE

-409 VGGQTPITP
+409 VSGQAQTE
-418 TQPGTQTGGI
+418 PGTQTGGI

-433 GKTAAATFSGMEIE
+433 GKTAATTFSGMEIE

-501 KYAGVIAGVKF
+501 KYAGVIAGARF

-517 TVTVKAVK
+517 TVTVKSVK

>member
-1 MVNPPRHTKMPGSRS
+1 
-16 PHHDDFNRGRR
+16 
-27 TAALKYFSEGKQ
+27 
-39 QLIRKEKTLQDILGN
+39 
-54 WFFEIKEFGQT
+54 
-65 PEREEKKM
+65 
-73 KRKLMT
+73 

-99 ATSYIENVTAEI
+99 AVTSIEKVTAEI

-138 VEGKKRIMSLGGK
+138 VEGKKRIMRVDGK
-151 PRYIWSTA
+151 PKYIWTTA
-159 TSFEPGKT
+159 TSFEPGNT

-177 VESLFTYSS
+177 YWEGYSYENS
-186 RPGGDVDAP
+186 MNFAYSTRPSGAVDAP
-195 AANVTFKING
+195 AVDVTFKING
-205 ETRPTIDLYTSGA
+205 KTTTIDLYTSGDD
-218 GISEWDDYDTHEM
+218 ISDWAPDDGNANEM

-300 AGKATIVVKAADES
+300 AGKATIVAKAADES

-319 CVVTVTEA
+319 CVVTVTEV

-409 VGGQTPITP
+409 VSGQAQTE
-418 TQPGTQTGGI
+418 PGTQTGGI

-459 KEPGVAIQDA
+459 KEPGVSIQDA

-501 KYAGVIAGVKF
+501 KYAGVIAGVRF

-517 TVTVKAVK
+517 TVTVKSVK

>member
-1 MVNPPRHTKMPGSRS
+1 
-16 PHHDDFNRGRR
+16 
-27 TAALKYFSEGKQ
+27 
-39 QLIRKEKTLQDILGN
+39 
-54 WFFEIKEFGQT
+54 
-65 PEREEKKM
+65 M

-99 ATSYIENVTAEI
+99 AVTSIEKVTAEI

-138 VEGKKRIMSLGGK
+138 VEGKKRIMRIDGK
-151 PRYIWSTA
+151 PKYIWTTA
-159 TSFEPGKT
+159 TSFEPGNT

-177 VESLFTYSS
+177 YWEGYSYENS
-186 RPGGDVDAP
+186 MNFAYSTRPSGAVDAP
-195 AANVTFKING
+195 AVDVTFKING
-205 ETRPTIDLYTSGA
+205 KTTTIDLYTSGDD
-218 GISEWDDYDTHEM
+218 ISDWAPDDGNANEM

-300 AGKATIVVKAADES
+300 AGKATIVAKAADES

-319 CVVTVTEA
+319 CVVTVTEV
-327 KKEVTGVT
+327 KKEVTGVM

-395 ITAEGSKTAICSVT
+395 ITADGSKTAICSVT
-409 VGGQTPITP
+409 VSEQAQTE
-418 TQPGTQTGGI
+418 PGTQTGGI

-469 SGNDLTED
+469 YGNDLTED

-501 KYAGVIAGVKF
+501 KYAGVIAGVRF

-517 TVTVKAVK
+517 TVTVKSVK

>member
-1 MVNPPRHTKMPGSRS
+1 
-16 PHHDDFNRGRR
+16 
-27 TAALKYFSEGKQ
+27 
-39 QLIRKEKTLQDILGN
+39 
-54 WFFEIKEFGQT
+54 
-65 PEREEKKM
+65 M

-99 ATSYIENVTAEI
+99 AVTSIEKVTAEI

-138 VEGKKRIMSLGGK
+138 VEGKKRIMRVDGK
-151 PRYIWSTA
+151 PKYIWSTA
-159 TSFEPGKT
+159 TSFEPGNT

-177 VESLFTYSS
+177 YWEGYSYENS
-186 RPGGDVDAP
+186 MNFAYSTRPSGAVDAP
-195 AANVTFKING
+195 AVDVTFKING
-205 ETRPTIDLYTSGA
+205 KTTTIDLYTSGDD
-218 GISEWDDYDTHEM
+218 ISDWAPDDGNANEM

-300 AGKATIVVKAADES
+300 AGKATIVAKAADES

-319 CVVTVTEA
+319 CVVTVTEV

-395 ITAEGSKTAICSVT
+395 ITADGSKTAICSVT
-409 VGGQTPITP
+409 VSGQTPITP
-418 TQPGTQTGGI
+418 TEPGTQTGGI

-433 GKTAAATFSGMEIE
+433 GKTAAATFNGMEIE

-459 KEPGVAIQDA
+459 KEPGVSIQDA

-501 KYAGVIAGVKF
+501 KYAGVIAGVRF

-517 TVTVKAVK
+517 TVTVKSVK

>member
-1 MVNPPRHTKMPGSRS
+1 
-16 PHHDDFNRGRR
+16 
-27 TAALKYFSEGKQ
+27 
-39 QLIRKEKTLQDILGN
+39 
-54 WFFEIKEFGQT
+54 
-65 PEREEKKM
+65 M

-99 ATSYIENVTAEI
+99 AVTSIEKVTAEI

-138 VEGKKRIMSLGGK
+138 VEGKKRIMRIDGK
-151 PRYIWSTA
+151 PKYIWTTA
-159 TSFEPGKT
+159 TSFEPGNT

-177 VESLFTYSS
+177 YWEGYSYENS
-186 RPGGDVDAP
+186 MNFAYSTRPSGAVDAP
-195 AANVTFKING
+195 AVDVTFKING
-205 ETRPTIDLYTSGA
+205 KTTTIDLYTSGDD
-218 GISEWDDYDTHEM
+218 ISDWAPDDGNANEM

-300 AGKATIVVKAADES
+300 AGKATIVAKAADES

-319 CVVTVTEA
+319 CVVTVTEV

-335 LNKSSLNLGVG
+335 LNKSSLNLGIG

-409 VGGQTPITP
+409 VSGQTPITP
-418 TQPGTQTGGI
+418 TEPGTQTGGI

-469 SGNDLTED
+469 YGNDLTED

-501 KYAGVIAGVKF
+501 KYAGVIAGVRF

-517 TVTVKAVK
+517 TVTVKSVK

>member
-1 MVNPPRHTKMPGSRS
+1 
-16 PHHDDFNRGRR
+16 
-27 TAALKYFSEGKQ
+27 
-39 QLIRKEKTLQDILGN
+39 
-54 WFFEIKEFGQT
+54 
-65 PEREEKKM
+65 M

-99 ATSYIENVTAEI
+99 AVTSIEKVTAEI

-138 VEGKKRIMSLGGK
+138 VEGKKRITRIDGK
-151 PRYIWSTA
+151 PKYIWSTA
-159 TSFEPGKT
+159 TSFEPGNT

-177 VESLFTYSS
+177 YWEGYSYENS
-186 RPGGDVDAP
+186 MNFAYSTRPSGAVDAP
-195 AANVTFKING
+195 AVDVTFKING
-205 ETRPTIDLYTSGA
+205 KTTTIDLYTSGD
-218 GISEWDDYDTHEM
+218 GISDWAPDDGNANEM

-300 AGKATIVVKAADES
+300 AGKATIVAKAADES

-319 CVVTVTEA
+319 CVVTVTEV

-395 ITAEGSKTAICSVT
+395 ITADGSKTAICSVI
-409 VGGQTPITP
+409 VSGQTQTE
-418 TQPGTQTGGI
+418 PGTQTGGI

-459 KEPGVAIQDA
+459 KEPGVSIQDA

-501 KYAGVIAGVKF
+501 KYAGVIAGVRF

-517 TVTVKAVK
+517 TVTVKSVK

>member
-1 MVNPPRHTKMPGSRS
+1 
-16 PHHDDFNRGRR
+16 
-27 TAALKYFSEGKQ
+27 
-39 QLIRKEKTLQDILGN
+39 
-54 WFFEIKEFGQT
+54 
-65 PEREEKKM
+65 M

-99 ATSYIENVTAEI
+99 AISSIEKVTAEI

-138 VEGKKRIMSLGGK
+138 VEGKKRITRIDGK
-151 PRYIWSTA
+151 PKYIWSTA
-159 TSFEPGKT
+159 TSFEPGNT
-167 YRLTVRFSSN
+167 YLLTVRFSSN
-177 VESLFTYSS
+177 YWEGYSYADSMNFAYAS
-186 RPGGDVDAP
+186 RPSGAADAP
-195 AANVTFKING
+195 AVDVTFKING
-205 ETRPTIDLYTSGA
+205 KTTTIDLYTSGN
-218 GISEWDDYDTHEM
+218 GISDWAPDDGNANEM
-231 LVQTEVE
+231 LVKTEVE

-319 CVVTVTEA
+319 CVVTVTEV

-395 ITAEGSKTAICSVT
+395 ITADGSKTAICSVT
-409 VGGQTPITP
+409 VSGQAQTE
-418 TQPGTQTGGI
+418 PGTQTGGI

-469 SGNDLTED
+469 YGNDLTED

-501 KYAGVIAGVKF
+501 KYAGVIAGARF

-517 TVTVKAVK
+517 TVTVKSVK

-564 TLTSKSATSKA
+564 TLTSKSATSQA

>member
-1 MVNPPRHTKMPGSRS
+1 
-16 PHHDDFNRGRR
+16 
-27 TAALKYFSEGKQ
+27 
-39 QLIRKEKTLQDILGN
+39 
-54 WFFEIKEFGQT
+54 
-65 PEREEKKM
+65 M

-99 ATSYIENVTAEI
+99 AVTSIEKVTAEI

-138 VEGKKRIMSLGGK
+138 VEGKKRIMRIDGK
-151 PRYIWSTA
+151 PKYIWSTA
-159 TSFEPGKT
+159 TSFEPGNT

-177 VESLFTYSS
+177 YWEGYSYAESMNFAYSTRAS
-186 RPGGDVDAP
+186 GAVDAP
-195 AANVTFKING
+195 AVDVTFKING
-205 ETRPTIDLYTSGA
+205 KTTTIDLYTSGD
-218 GISEWDDYDTHEM
+218 GISDWAPDDGNANEM

-300 AGKATIVVKAADES
+300 AGKATIVAKAADES

-319 CVVTVTEA
+319 CVVTVTEV
-327 KKEVTGVT
+327 KKEVTGVM

-395 ITAEGSKTAICSVT
+395 ITADGSKTAICSVT
-409 VGGQTPITP
+409 VSEQAQTE
-418 TQPGTQTGGI
+418 PGTQTGGI

-469 SGNDLTED
+469 YGNDLTED

-517 TVTVKAVK
+517 TVTVKSVK